1 MTGVGRTL
9 LDGAFV
15 LVWVVVAVEA
25 IVLLAVLRLTVRLK
39 AEMYEAMPDV
49 VKHDRLAGGTLV
61 EFEALDLS
69 TGAMLRSSEL
79 RGAPAALLF
88 TAPHQSE
95 GRRAEWLLDT
105 IAGLR
110 SKGGGRLYVLCE
122 GSGAAC
128 SGLSRLVGPDVP
140 VLLDRGG
147 KIRGQFLVTAT
158 PAAVLLDS
166 DARIAQYGMPERVPD
181 WEKEVI

>member
-1 MTGVGRTL
+1 MGRIL

-15 LVWVVVAVEA
+15 VVWGVVAVET

-49 VKHDRLAGGTLV
+49 MKHDRLAGGTFV
-61 EFEALDLS
+61 EFEAPDVA
-69 TGAMLRSSEL
+69 TGATLRSTEL
-79 RGAPAALLF
+79 RGAPAALFF
-88 TAPHQSE
+88 TTPHERE
-95 GRRAEWLLDT
+95 GRLVEWLLDT

-110 SKGGGRLYVLCE
+110 SKGEGRLYVLCE
-122 GSGAAC
+122 GSRAAC
-128 SGLSRLVGPDVP
+128 SELSRVVGPDVP
-140 VLLDRGG
+140 VLLDREG

-166 DARIAQYGMPERVPD
+166 EARVAQYGMPEYVPD
-181 WEKEVI
+181 REEEAI